1 MVAGD
6 NTAPR
11 EIGEIVADPFSSE
24 LVILTQSNQAV
35 NFELTSE
42 QQKLQTAAIEFARRE
57 LNSNMIERDA
67 QQVFSRDGWKRC
79 ASFGVQGMPVPKEY
93 GGRDADPIT
102 TIAMME
108 GLGYGGSDQGLLFS
122 INAHMWTNS
131 IPLLKYGTSE
141 QKKKYLPGL
150 CDGSLIGAN
159 GASEPSAGS
168 DIFSMQTR
176 ATKDGNHYV
185 LNGRKIFV
193 TNAPVADLFT
203 LYATLDPQ
211 LGAAGICTFV
221 VEKGTRGLSVGKK
234 KDKMGLRTAL
244 MAELVVED
252 CRVPGTALLGR
263 EGRGVEVFNCSMAWE
278 RACILATCL
287 GTMQR
292 QLERC
297 VEHAR
302 RRKQFGQPIGKFQS
316 VANRIVDMKLR
327 YETARLLIYKVGW
340 LMQSDRSADM
350 DAAMAKLYVSES
362 FVKSCLD
369 AIQIHGGAGF
379 LTGLEFEREMRDS
392 VGSTLYSG
400 TSEIQR
406 NIIAR
411 GLRL

>member
-1 MVAGD
+1 
-6 NTAPR
+6 
-11 EIGEIVADPFSSE
+11 
-24 LVILTQSNQAV
+24 V
-35 NFELTSE
+35 NFELTPE
-42 QQKLQTAAIEFARRE
+42 QQTLQKAAIEFARKE
-57 LNSNMIERDA
+57 LNNNMIERDA
-67 QQVFSRDGWKRC
+67 QQVFSRDGWKKC
-79 ASFGVQGMPVPKEY
+79 AAFGVQGLPIPNEY
-93 GGRDADPIT
+93 GGRGVDPIT
-102 TIAMME
+102 TIAVME

-131 IPLLKYGTSE
+131 IPLLKYGTTE
-141 QKKKYLPGL
+141 QKKEYLPGL
-150 CDGSLIGAN
+150 SDGSLIGAN
-159 GASEPSAGS
+159 GASEPNAGS
-168 DIFSMQTR
+168 DIFSMQTQVK
-176 ATKDGNHYV
+176 KDGSDCV

-203 LYATLDPQ
+203 IYATLDPQ
-211 LGAAGICTFV
+211 LGAAGICAFI
-221 VEKGTRGLSVGKK
+221 VEKGTRGLNVGKK

-244 MAELVVED
+244 MAELLLED

-263 EGRGVEVFNCSMAWE
+263 EGRGAEVFNCSMAWE

-287 GTMQR
+287 GTMRR

-297 VEHAR
+297 IEHAR
-302 RRKQFGQPIGKFQS
+302 RRKQFGQAIGKFQS

-340 LMQSDRSADM
+340 LMQSEQSADM

-369 AIQIHGGAGF
+369 AIQVHGGSGF
-379 LTGLEFEREMRDS
+379 MTEFELEREMRDS

-411 GLRL
+411 GLRI

>member
-1 MVAGD
+1 M
-6 NTAPR
+6 
-11 EIGEIVADPFSSE
+11 
-24 LVILTQSNQAV
+24 
-35 NFELTSE
+35 NFELTPE
-42 QQKLQTAAIEFARRE
+42 QQTLQKAAIEFARRE

-67 QQVFSRDGWKRC
+67 QQVFSRDSWQKC
-79 ASFGVQGMPVPKEY
+79 AAYGVQGMPIPKEY
-93 GGRDADPIT
+93 GGRGADPIT
-102 TIAMME
+102 TIALME
-108 GLGYGGSDQGLLFS
+108 GLGYGGSDEGLLFS

-141 QKKKYLPGL
+141 QKEKYLRGL

-159 GASEPSAGS
+159 GASEPNAGS

-176 ATKDGNHYV
+176 VRKDGSDYV
-185 LNGRKIFV
+185 LNGRKVFV
-193 TNAPVADLFT
+193 TNAPVADLFVI
-203 LYATLDPQ
+203 YGTLDPQ
-211 LGAAGICTFV
+211 LGAAGICAFI

-244 MAELVVED
+244 MAELLLED
-252 CRVPGTALLGR
+252 CYVPGTALLGR
-263 EGRGVEVFNCSMAWE
+263 EGRGAEIFNCSMAWE
-278 RACILATCL
+278 RACILASCL

-316 VANRIVDMKLR
+316 VASRIVDMKLR
-327 YETARLLIYKVGW
+327 YEAARLLIYKVGW
-340 LMQSDRSADM
+340 LMQSDRSADA

-379 LTGLEFEREMRDS
+379 LTELELERELRDA

>member
-1 MVAGD
+1 M
-6 NTAPR
+6 
-11 EIGEIVADPFSSE
+11 
-24 LVILTQSNQAV
+24 
-35 NFELTSE
+35 NFELTPE
-42 QQKLQTAAIEFARRE
+42 QQKFQKAAIEFARRE
-57 LNSNMIERDA
+57 LNSSMIERDA
-67 QQVFSRDGWKRC
+67 QQVFSRDGWQKC
-79 ASFGVQGMPVPKEY
+79 ASFGVQGMPIPKEY
-93 GGRDADPIT
+93 GGSGADPIT

-108 GLGYGGSDQGLLFS
+108 GLGYGGSDQGLLFAM
-122 INAHMWTNS
+122 NAHMWTNS
-131 IPLLKYGTSE
+131 IPLLKYGTAE

-150 CDGSLIGAN
+150 CNGSLIGAN
-159 GASEPSAGS
+159 GASEPNAGS

-176 ATKDGNHYV
+176 VTKDHSDYV
-185 LNGRKIFV
+185 LDGTKVFV
-193 TNAPVADLFT
+193 TNAPVADVFT
-203 LYATLDPQ
+203 IYGTLDPK
-211 LGAAGICTFV
+211 LGATGICGFI
-221 VEKGTRGLSVGKK
+221 VEKGTPGLSVGKK

-244 MAELVVED
+244 MAELALEI
-252 CRVPGTALLGR
+252 CRVPATALLGR
-263 EGRGVEVFNCSMAWE
+263 EGRGADVFNCSMAWE

-287 GTMQR
+287 GTMRR

-297 VEHAR
+297 IDYAR
-302 RRKQFGQPIGKFQS
+302 KRKQFGQPIGKFQS

-340 LMQSDRSADM
+340 LMQENNSADM

-369 AIQIHGGAGF
+369 AIQIHGGSGF
-379 LTGLEFEREMRDS
+379 MTELELERELRDS

>member
-1 MVAGD
+1 MD
-6 NTAPR
+6 
-11 EIGEIVADPFSSE
+11 
-24 LVILTQSNQAV
+24 
-35 NFELTSE
+35 FELTPE
-42 QQKLQTAAIEFARRE
+42 QQALQKAAIAFARRE
-57 LNSNMIERDA
+57 LNGNIIERDA
-67 QQVFSRDGWKRC
+67 QQMFSRDGWKKC
-79 ASFGVQGMPVPKEY
+79 AAFGVQGMPMPREY
-93 GGRDADPIT
+93 GGRGADPIT

-108 GLGYGGSDQGLLFS
+108 GLGYGCTDQGLLFS

-131 IPLLKYGTSE
+131 IPLLKYGTTE

-159 GASEPSAGS
+159 GASETGAGS

-176 ATKDGNHYV
+176 VSKNGSDYV

-203 LYATLDPQ
+203 IYATLDPK
-211 LGAAGICTFV
+211 LGAAGICAFI
-221 VEKGTRGLSVGKK
+221 VEKGTRGLGIGKK

-244 MAELVVED
+244 MAELVLED
-252 CRVPGTALLGR
+252 CHVPVTALLGR
-263 EGRGVEVFNCSMAWE
+263 EGRGVEVFNCSMTWE
-278 RACILATCL
+278 RACILATYL
-287 GTMQR
+287 GTMRR

-297 VEHAR
+297 IEHAR

-316 VANRIVDMKLR
+316 VANRVVDMKLR

-340 LMQSDRSADM
+340 LMQNNKSADM

-369 AIQIHGGAGF
+369 AIQIHGGSGF
-379 LTGLEFEREMRDS
+379 MTELELERELRDS

>member
-1 MVAGD
+1 VD
-6 NTAPR
+6 
-11 EIGEIVADPFSSE
+11 
-24 LVILTQSNQAV
+24 
-35 NFELTSE
+35 FELTPE
-42 QQKLQTAAIEFARRE
+42 QHALQNAAIEFARRE

-67 QQVFSRDGWKRC
+67 EQVFSHEGWEKC
-79 ASFGVQGMPVPKEY
+79 AAFGVQGMPIPKEY
-93 GGRDADPIT
+93 GGKNADPIT

-108 GLGYGGSDQGLLFS
+108 GLGYGGGDQGLLFS

-131 IPLLKYGTSE
+131 IPLLKYGTEE
-141 QKKKYLPGL
+141 QKKSYLPSL

-159 GASEPSAGS
+159 GASEPTAGS

-176 ATKDGNHYV
+176 VTGHDSDYV
-185 LNGRKIFV
+185 LNGKKIFM

-203 LYATLDPQ
+203 IYATLDPQ
-211 LGAAGICTFV
+211 LGAAGICALII
-221 VEKGTRGLSVGKK
+221 EKGTRGLSVGKK
-234 KDKMGLRTAL
+234 KDKLGLRTAL
-244 MAELVVED
+244 MGEVLLED
-252 CRVPGTALLGR
+252 CRVPKTALLGR
-263 EGRGVEVFNCSMAWE
+263 EGRGVEIFNCSMAWE

-287 GTMQR
+287 GTMRR

-302 RRKQFGQPIGKFQS
+302 KRKQFGQPIGKFQS

-340 LMQSDRSADM
+340 LMRENKSADM

-369 AIQIHGGAGF
+369 AIQVHGARGF
-379 LTGLEFEREMRDS
+379 LTEFELEREMRDS

-411 GLRL
+411 GLRI

>member
-1 MVAGD
+1 VD
-6 NTAPR
+6 
-11 EIGEIVADPFSSE
+11 
-24 LVILTQSNQAV
+24 
-35 NFELTSE
+35 FELTPE
-42 QQKLQTAAIEFARRE
+42 QQTLQNTAIEFARKK
-57 LNSNMIERDA
+57 LNNNMIERDA
-67 QQVFSRDGWKRC
+67 QQVFSRDGWEKC

-93 GGRDADPIT
+93 GGRGADPIT

-131 IPLLKYGTSE
+131 IPLLKYGTAE
-141 QKKKYLPGL
+141 QKKRYLPGL

-159 GASEPSAGS
+159 GASEPNAGS

-176 ATKDGNHYV
+176 VTKDGSDYV
-185 LNGRKIFV
+185 LNGRKVFV
-193 TNAPVADLFT
+193 TNAPVANLFA

-211 LGAAGICTFV
+211 LGASGICGFI
-221 VEKGTRGLSVGKK
+221 VEKGTPGLRVGKK

-244 MAELVVED
+244 MAEIVLEN
-252 CRVPGTALLGR
+252 CRLPVTALLGR
-263 EGRGVEVFNCSMAWE
+263 EGRGAEVFNSSMAWE

-287 GTMQR
+287 GTMRR

-302 RRKQFGQPIGKFQS
+302 RRKQFGRPIGKFQS

-340 LMQSDRSADM
+340 LMQGNRSADM

-369 AIQIHGGAGF
+369 AIQIHGGSGF
-379 LTGLEFEREMRDS
+379 MTELEFERELRDS

-411 GLRL
+411 GLAI

>member
-1 MVAGD
+1 
-6 NTAPR
+6 
-11 EIGEIVADPFSSE
+11 
-24 LVILTQSNQAV
+24 
-35 NFELTSE
+35 
-42 QQKLQTAAIEFARRE
+42 
-57 LNSNMIERDA
+57 MIQRDA
-67 QQVFSRDGWKRC
+67 EQVFSRDGWQKC
-79 ASFGVQGMPVPKEY
+79 AAFGVQGMPIPKEY
-93 GGRDADPIT
+93 GGRGADPIT

-131 IPLLKYGTSE
+131 IPLLKYGTPE
-141 QKKKYLPGL
+141 QQKKYLPGL

-159 GASEPSAGS
+159 GASEPGAGS

-176 ATKDGNHYV
+176 ITKDGAEYV

-193 TNAPVADLFT
+193 TNAPVADLFV
-203 LYATLDPQ
+203 LYGTLDPK
-211 LGAAGICTFV
+211 LGAAGICGFI
-221 VEKGTRGLSVGKK
+221 VEKNADGLRVGKK

-244 MAELVVED
+244 MAELALEN
-252 CRVPGTALLGR
+252 CRVPGAALLGR
-263 EGRGVEVFNCSMAWE
+263 EGRGAEVFNCSMAWE

-287 GTMQR
+287 GTMRR

-297 VEHAR
+297 IDYAR
-302 RRKQFGQPIGKFQS
+302 RRRQFGQPIGKFQS

-340 LMQSDRSADM
+340 LMQENESADI

-362 FVKSCLD
+362 FVESCLD
-369 AIQIHGGAGF
+369 AVQLHGGSGF
-379 LTGLEFEREMRDS
+379 MTEVELERELRDS

-411 GLRL
+411 GLRI

>member
-1 MVAGD
+1 VD
-6 NTAPR
+6 
-11 EIGEIVADPFSSE
+11 
-24 LVILTQSNQAV
+24 
-35 NFELTSE
+35 FELTPE
-42 QQKLQTAAIEFARRE
+42 QQTLQNKAIEFARKE
-57 LNSNMIERDA
+57 LNNNMIERDA
-67 QQVFSRDGWKRC
+67 QQVFSRDGWQKC
-79 ASFGVQGMPVPKEY
+79 ASFGVQGMPIPKEY
-93 GGRDADPIT
+93 GGSGADPIT

-131 IPLLKYGTSE
+131 IPLLKYGTTE

-159 GASEPSAGS
+159 GASEPNSGS

-176 ATKDGNHYV
+176 VSKDGSDYV

-203 LYATLDPQ
+203 IYATLDPK
-211 LGAAGICTFV
+211 LGAAGICGFI
-221 VEKGTRGLSVGKK
+221 VEKGTPGLGVGKK

-244 MAELVVED
+244 MAELVLED
-252 CRVPGTALLGR
+252 CHVPGTALLGR
-263 EGRGVEVFNCSMAWE
+263 EGRGAEVFNCSMAWE

-287 GTMQR
+287 GTMRR

-297 VEHAR
+297 VEYAR

-327 YETARLLIYKVGW
+327 YETARLLTYKVGW
-340 LMQSDRSADM
+340 LMQGNKSADM

-369 AIQIHGGAGF
+369 AIQVHGGAGF
-379 LTGLEFEREMRDS
+379 LTELELERELRDS

-411 GLRL
+411 GLRI

>member
-1 MVAGD
+1 M
-6 NTAPR
+6 
-11 EIGEIVADPFSSE
+11 
-24 LVILTQSNQAV
+24 
-35 NFELTSE
+35 NFELTP
-42 QQKLQTAAIEFARRE
+42 QQQTLQKAAIEFARQE
-57 LNSNMIERDA
+57 LDSNMIERDA
-67 QQVFSRDGWKRC
+67 QQVFSHDGWKKC
-79 ASFGVQGMPVPKEY
+79 AAFRVQGMPIPTEY

-102 TIAMME
+102 MIAIME

-131 IPLLKYGTSE
+131 IPLLKYGTEE
-141 QKKKYLPGL
+141 QKKRYLPGL

-176 ATKDGNHYV
+176 VRKDGSDYV
-185 LNGRKIFV
+185 LNVRKIFV

-203 LYATLDPQ
+203 IYATLDPQ
-211 LGAAGICTFV
+211 LRAAGICALI
-221 VEKGTRGLSVGKK
+221 VEKGTEGLCVGKK

-244 MAELVVED
+244 MAEVVLED

-287 GTMQR
+287 GTMRR
-292 QLERC
+292 QLGRC
-297 VEHAR
+297 IEHVR

-327 YETARLLIYKVGW
+327 YETAPLLTYKVGW
-340 LMQSDRSADM
+340 LMKNNKSADM

-362 FVKSCLD
+362 FVKGVHHRVQRPQRLRAD
-369 AIQIHGGAGF
+369 F
-379 LTGLEFEREMRDS
+379 D
-392 VGSTLYSG
+392 
-400 TSEIQR
+400 SEILRPFNHQR
-406 NIIAR
+406 QYRNNAEPSSWPQEIAFR
-411 GLRL
+411 NLGNASLSLRKRRLL

>member
-1 MVAGD
+1 LPYSVAVSYLQD
-6 NTAPR
+6 QNYAM
-11 EIGEIVADPFSSE
+11 
-24 LVILTQSNQAV
+24 
-35 NFELTSE
+35 NFELTPE
-42 QQKLQTAAIEFARRE
+42 QETLQKAAIEFARRE

-67 QQVFSRDGWKRC
+67 QQVFSRDGWKKC
-79 ASFGVQGMPVPKEY
+79 AGFGVQGMPIAKEY
-93 GGRDADPIT
+93 GGRDANPIT

-131 IPLLKYGTSE
+131 IPLLKYGTTE

-159 GASEPSAGS
+159 GASEPNAGS

-176 ATKDGNHYV
+176 ASKDSSDYV
-185 LNGRKIFV
+185 LNGRKTFV

-203 LYATLDPQ
+203 VYATLNPQ
-211 LGAAGICTFV
+211 LGAAGICAFI
-221 VEKGTRGLSVGKK
+221 VEKGTPGFSVGKR
-234 KDKMGLRTAL
+234 KDKLGLRTAL
-244 MAELVVED
+244 MAELLLED
-252 CRVPGTALLGR
+252 CRVAGTALLGR
-263 EGRGVEVFNCSMAWE
+263 EGRGVEIFNCSMAWE

-287 GTMQR
+287 GTMRR

-302 RRKQFGQPIGKFQS
+302 KRKQFGQAIGKFQS
-316 VANRIVDMKLR
+316 VANRLVDMKLR

-340 LMQSDRSADM
+340 LMQTDRSADM

-369 AIQIHGGAGF
+369 AIQVHGGSGF
-379 LTGLEFEREMRDS
+379 LTELELERELRDS

-411 GLRL
+411 GLRI

>member
-1 MVAGD
+1 VD
-6 NTAPR
+6 
-11 EIGEIVADPFSSE
+11 
-24 LVILTQSNQAV
+24 
-35 NFELTSE
+35 FELTPE
-42 QQKLQTAAIEFARRE
+42 QQTLQNKAIEFARKE
-57 LNSNMIERDA
+57 LNNNMIERDA
-67 QQVFSRDGWKRC
+67 QQVFSRDGWQKC
-79 ASFGVQGMPVPKEY
+79 ASFGVQGMPIPKEY
-93 GGRDADPIT
+93 GGSGADPIT

-122 INAHMWTNS
+122 INAHIWTNS
-131 IPLLKYGTSE
+131 IPLLKYGTAE
-141 QKKKYLPGL
+141 QKKRYLPGL

-159 GASEPSAGS
+159 GASEPNAGS

-176 ATKDGNHYV
+176 VTKDGSDYI
-185 LNGRKIFV
+185 LNGRKVFV
-193 TNAPVADLFT
+193 TNAPVADLFVV
-203 LYATLDPQ
+203 YGTLDTK
-211 LGAAGICTFV
+211 LGATGICGFII
-221 VEKGTRGLSVGKK
+221 EKGTPGLSAGKR

-244 MAELVVED
+244 MAELALEN
-252 CRVPGTALLGR
+252 CRLPVTALLGR
-263 EGRGVEVFNCSMAWE
+263 EGRGAEVFNCSMAWE

-287 GTMQR
+287 GTMRR

-297 VEHAR
+297 IDRAR
-302 RRKQFGQPIGKFQS
+302 TRKQFGQPIGKFQS

-340 LMQSDRSADM
+340 LMQGDKSADI

-369 AIQIHGGAGF
+369 AIQVHGGSGF
-379 LTGLEFEREMRDS
+379 MTELELERELRDS

-411 GLRL
+411 GLRI

>member
-1 MVAGD
+1 M
-6 NTAPR
+6 
-11 EIGEIVADPFSSE
+11 
-24 LVILTQSNQAV
+24 
-35 NFELTSE
+35 NFELTPE
-42 QQKLQTAAIEFARRE
+42 QQTLQKAAIEFARQE
-57 LNSNMIERDA
+57 LNGNMIERDA
-67 QQVFSRDGWKRC
+67 QQVFSRDGWEKC
-79 ASFGVQGMPVPKEY
+79 ASFGVQGMPIPKEY
-93 GGRDADPIT
+93 GGREADPIT
-102 TIAMME
+102 TIALME

-131 IPLLKYGTSE
+131 IPLLKYGTAE

-159 GASEPSAGS
+159 GASEPEAGS

-176 ATKDGNHYV
+176 VRKDGSDFV

-193 TNAPVADLFT
+193 TNAPVADLFVV
-203 LYATLDPQ
+203 YATLDSQ
-211 LGAAGICTFV
+211 LSAAGICAFI
-221 VEKGTRGLSVGKK
+221 VEKRTRGLSVGKK

-244 MAELVVED
+244 MAEILLEE
-252 CRVPGTALLGR
+252 CRVPGTALLDR

-287 GTMQR
+287 GTMRR

-369 AIQIHGGAGF
+369 AIQIHGGRGF
-379 LTGLEFEREMRDS
+379 LAEFELERELRDS

-411 GLRL
+411 GLRI

>member
-1 MVAGD
+1 MAVS
-6 NTAPR
+6 
-11 EIGEIVADPFSSE
+11 EIGEILADPIGSKV
-24 LVILTQSNQAV
+24 VILTRSNHAMD
-35 NFELTSE
+35 FELTPE
-42 QQKLQTAAIEFARRE
+42 QQSLQSAAIEFARKE
-57 LNSNMIERDA
+57 LNNNMIERDA
-67 QQVFSRDGWKRC
+67 QQVFSRDGWEKC
-79 ASFGVQGMPVPKEY
+79 ASFGVQGMPIPKDY

-102 TIAMME
+102 TIAIME
-108 GLGYGGSDQGLLFS
+108 GLGYGGLDQGLLFS

-131 IPLLKYGTSE
+131 IPLLKYGTAE

-150 CDGSLIGAN
+150 SDGRLIGAN
-159 GASEPSAGS
+159 GASEPNAGS

-176 ATKDGNHYV
+176 VRKDGSDYV

-203 LYATLDPQ
+203 IYATLDPK
-211 LGAAGICTFV
+211 LGAAGICGFI
-221 VEKGTRGLSVGKK
+221 VEKGTRGLGVGKK

-244 MAELVVED
+244 MAELLLED
-252 CRVPGTALLGR
+252 CHVPGTALLGR
-263 EGRGVEVFNCSMAWE
+263 EGRGAEVFNCSMAWE

-287 GTMQR
+287 GTMRR

-327 YETARLLIYKVGW
+327 YETARLMTYKVGW
-340 LMQSDRSADM
+340 LMQRNKSADM
-350 DAAMAKLYVSES
+350 EAAMAKLYVSES

-369 AIQIHGGAGF
+369 AIQVHGGAGF
-379 LTGLEFEREMRDS
+379 LTELEVERELRDS

-411 GLRL
+411 GLRI